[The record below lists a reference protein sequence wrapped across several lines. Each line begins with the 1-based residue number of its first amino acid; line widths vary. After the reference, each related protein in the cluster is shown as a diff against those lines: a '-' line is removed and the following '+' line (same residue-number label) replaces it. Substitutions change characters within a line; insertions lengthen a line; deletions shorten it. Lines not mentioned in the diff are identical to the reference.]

1 MVSRLHSR
9 RYFLQNAAFFSAS
22 LTVQVT
28 RASLTRADEF
38 VQAIVIGSGFGG
50 AVAALRLGQAGI
62 DTVVL
67 ERGRRWDI
75 TQAQDTFTTARNPD
89 SRAGWLTK
97 KAPLGGEDIDIYTG
111 VLERVDTNG
120 LSILVGAGV
129 GGGSLNYYCGTLQP
143 PRELFYRTFPKE
155 IDYEELDEVYFP
167 RVRSVL
173 KPSII
178 PEDILN
184 SDYYLSS
191 RVFIEQATNA
201 GFKHTWNVLNVDW
214 NIIRQQIEGT
224 KVRDIIIGEIDY
236 GANSGAKNS
245 LDHNYLAQAQ
255 QTGFV
260 EILPLH
266 VVTDIAEVSGHGYR
280 LFYNQINTSGE
291 VISTKSLTCRY
302 LFLAAGSIGT
312 SSLLV
317 KAKAKGNLP
326 RLNEYVGEGFSDN
339 GDTFSFRSNLGI
351 TNPEQGGPAGAAV
364 LEDYNN
370 PFSPIF
376 MINVPSIG
384 AEEGTLRIG
393 GFTLNSV
400 KGRFRYDPATDS
412 VKLHWPAKDL
422 GNVQSLKATEYTSQ
436 ILDKSNT
443 TATYQP
449 TSLISSGLTVH
460 GLGGAVIG
468 QACDLYGRVKGYN
481 GLYVVDGALI
491 PGATG
496 CVPPS
501 LTIAALA
508 ERCVERILARDILDK

>member
-1 MVSRLHSR
+1 MASRLYNR
-9 RYFLQNAAFFSAS
+9 RRFLQDTALFSAS
-22 LTVQVT
+22 LAIQVT
-28 RASLTRADEF
+28 RARLTRADES

-62 DTVVL
+62 HTVVL

-75 TQAQDTFTTARNPD
+75 TPDQDTFTTSRNPD
-89 SRAGWLTK
+89 GRAGWLTK
-97 KAPLGGEDIDIYTG
+97 EAPFGGQIDVYTG
-111 VLERVDTNG
+111 VLERIDTNG

-155 IDYEELDEVYFP
+155 INYEELDEVYFP
-167 RVRSVL
+167 RARSVL

-178 PEDILN
+178 PQDILASN
-184 SDYYLSS
+184 YYLSS
-191 RVFIEQATNA
+191 RVFIEQVNNA
-201 GFKHTWNVLNVDW
+201 GFRHTWNVLNVDW

-224 KVRDIIIGEIDY
+224 KNRDIIIGEIDY

-245 LDHNYLAQAQ
+245 VDRNYLTQAQ

-266 VVTDIAEVSGHGYR
+266 VVTEIAEVPGNGYR
-280 LFYNQINTSGE
+280 IFYNQINTSGE
-291 VISTKSLTCRY
+291 VIASKSLTCRY
-302 LFLAAGSIGT
+302 LFLAAGSMGT
-312 SSLLV
+312 STLLV
-317 KAKAKGNLP
+317 KAKAKGTLS
-326 RLNEYVGEGFSDN
+326 RLNEYVGKGFSDN
-339 GDTFSFRSNLGI
+339 GDTFSIRSGLGI

-400 KGRFRYDPATDS
+400 KGRFQYDSATDS
-412 VKLHWPAKDL
+412 VKMHWPAKDS

-449 TSLISSGLTVH
+449 TSSISSGLTVH
-460 GLGGAVIG
+460 ALGGAVIG
-468 QACDLYGRVKGYN
+468 QACDLYGRVKGYR

-508 ERCVERILARDILDK
+508 ERCMERILAEDILSD